1 MVPSYNFDTTGI
13 SVQNIEI
20 EQGELFSI
28 QLNVKEDDGSVFD
41 LTNYSGFAN
50 ITTHYGNSGSSYD
63 FIFSREI
70 ESSGVILVFLPPS
83 ITSTLPVTKML
94 YEVDISG
101 LSNDVN
107 DEPPIYKVLR
117 GRADIYPEI

>member
-1 MVPSYNFDTTGI
+1 MFPSYNFDTTGI
-13 SVQNIEI
+13 SIQNIEI
-20 EQGELFSI
+20 EQGESFSM

-41 LTNYSGFAN
+41 LTNYSGSAN
-50 ITTHYGNSGSSYD
+50 IKTHYGGSGSSYD

-83 ITSTLPVTKML
+83 ITSDLPVTTML

-101 LSNDVN
+101 LSNGIN
-107 DEPPIYKVLR
+107 DEPSIYKILR
-117 GRADIYPEI
+117 GNAQIYPEI